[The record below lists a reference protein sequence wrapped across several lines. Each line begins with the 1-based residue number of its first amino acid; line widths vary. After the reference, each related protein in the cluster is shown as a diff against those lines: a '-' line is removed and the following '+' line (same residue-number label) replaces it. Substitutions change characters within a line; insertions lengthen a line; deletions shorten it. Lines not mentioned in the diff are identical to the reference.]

1 MYTRRPRNE
10 KELQLD
16 VCINEDVSPWQ
27 SAGFDR
33 YFFVHEALPEID
45 RASVDVSTTFLGRKL
60 RAPLMIAPMTGGFD
74 TATKINRNLAI
85 AAQELGVAM
94 SVGSQKVAIEN
105 PDMASTFQVREVAPD
120 VLLFANVGAVQLNFG
135 YGVAQ
140 LQKVVDMI
148 DADALCL
155 HLNPLQEALKEDG
168 NVDFSNLAEKIA
180 MVARG
185 LSVPVFV
192 REVCNGISPRTA
204 RLLVEAGVAGID
216 VGGAGGTSWMIVEGL
231 IAKDENRKKIAESF
245 QNFGIPTAQSI
256 LNARGASADLP
267 LIATGGVRSGK
278 DVAKSLALG
287 ADLAGIA
294 APLLKPALIGPEKV
308 TRVLSRVIEEL
319 EVLLFCLGKR
329 NLAEFRA
336 DPHVLHEYI
345 SLAPH
350 QG

>member
-16 VCINEDVSPWQ
+16 ICINEDVCPWQ
-27 SAGFDR
+27 STGFDR

-45 RASVDVSTTFLGRKL
+45 RDEVDVTTEFLGKKL
-60 RAPLMIAPMTGGFD
+60 RAPIMIAPMTGGFE
-74 TATKINRNLAI
+74 TAAKINRHLAQ

-94 SVGSQKVAIEN
+94 SVGSQKIAIEK
-105 PDMASTFQVREVAPD
+105 PEQAATFQVRDVAPD
-120 VLLFANVGAVQLNFG
+120 ILLFANVGAVQLNYG
-135 YGVAQ
+135 YGVEKMQ
-140 LQKVVDMI
+140 QVVDMI
-148 DADALCL
+148 GADALCL
-155 HLNPLQEALKEDG
+155 HLNPLQEALKEEG
-168 NVDFSNLAEKIA
+168 NVNFTDLAEKIA
-180 MVARG
+180 VIAQE

-204 RLLVEAGVAGID
+204 ELLIRAGVAGID

-231 IAKDENRKKIAESF
+231 IAKDENRQRIAESF
-245 QNFGIPTAQSI
+245 QNFGIPTAQS
-256 LNARGASADLP
+256 LVNVRSLSKTLP

-287 ADLAGIA
+287 ANLTGIA
-294 APLLKPALIGPEKV
+294 APLLKPALVSPEKV
-308 TRVLSRVIEEL
+308 IRELMRVIEEL
-319 EVLLFCLGKR
+319 EILLFCLGKR

-336 DPHVLHEYI
+336 DENVLHEYI
-345 SLAPH
+345 ALAPH